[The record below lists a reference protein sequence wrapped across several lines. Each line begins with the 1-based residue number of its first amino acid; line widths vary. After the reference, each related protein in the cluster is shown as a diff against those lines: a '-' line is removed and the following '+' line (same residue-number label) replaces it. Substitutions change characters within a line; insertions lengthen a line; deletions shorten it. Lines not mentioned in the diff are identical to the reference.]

1 MCKYFRRDSN
11 HIINDIAL
19 RKAYS
24 SCFTRRRSGKLAFIQ
39 KPQKLLSLP
48 PPLLLLPPAI
58 GLVSALARIGMS
70 ACTFFYRL
78 KIYLLCVSQ
87 SRRLPIKLMCSA
99 CVRACVRAF
108 FSAATAATCD
118 FNCALYFG
126 RNVITFVRCEHNEPT
141 EHTICNLFVIAIA
154 NWHLAPPIFLSFARL
169 FLFSLSNIFIY

>member
-1 MCKYFRRDSN
+1 MCKYFRRDLN

-39 KPQKLLSLP
+39 KPQK
-48 PPLLLLPPAI
+48 LLLLPPAI

-87 SRRLPIKLMCSA
+87 SRRLPIKLMCS
-99 CVRACVRAF
+99 ACVRAF

-169 FLFSLSNIFIY
+169 FLFSLSNIFIYW